1 VRNGSQTGKDEI
13 TVPETGV
20 VVVGGE
26 VLQAKKNLFCYKG
39 ELYLLDRKPLMGDP

>member
-26 VLQAKKNLFCYKG
+26 VLQAKKKIDFAIRASCIYLTGNL
-39 ELYLLDRKPLMGDP
+39 